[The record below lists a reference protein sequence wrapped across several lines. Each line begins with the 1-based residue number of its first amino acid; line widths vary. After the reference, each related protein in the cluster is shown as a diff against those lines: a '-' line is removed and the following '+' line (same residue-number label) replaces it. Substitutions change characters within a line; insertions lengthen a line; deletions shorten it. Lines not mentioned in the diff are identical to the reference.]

1 MNGVVSVKYVIGE
14 DGHPAGVVDENSTL
28 PDKEVVSCVL
38 GVFRT
43 LQFDESHRGNVTVIY
58 PIAFAP

>member
-1 MNGVVSVKYVIGE
+1 
-14 DGHPAGVVDENSTL
+14 VDENSTL